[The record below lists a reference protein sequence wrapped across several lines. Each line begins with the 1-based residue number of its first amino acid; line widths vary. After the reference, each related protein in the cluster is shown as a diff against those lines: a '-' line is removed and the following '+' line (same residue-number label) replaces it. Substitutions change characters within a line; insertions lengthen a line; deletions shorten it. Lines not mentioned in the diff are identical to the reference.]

1 MFLVSRRELLGRTVL
16 GVQILLLAACGG
28 DDDNDDAEATAR
40 RADGSAGL
48 CAKACQ
54 RTGHAEARLGS
65 RSVCRRSRKVHRA
78 VERGRGARRAGR
90 RTMLERMGGPSPS
103 VAPSRNILVFV
114 ESAQAATRIFLTEQE
129 SAGTPPD
136 LFLFNRFFDFPW
148 VFRSGL
154 VQPLDR
160 HLQQDQTEPLEN
172 FLPSALELVRYQS
185 QTMALPVALDV
196 GVARYNPT
204 QFTDAGIPLPDRGWT
219 REDFVAAAQ
228 RLTEDKN
235 SDGEVDAWGF
245 RPVDLFANWLPFVL
259 QELGE
264 DVINL
269 DTGAVRFTD
278 PAALRGLQF
287 WEELGR
293 VHKVM
298 PHGASVTADQFSATS
313 RPCFRHSL
321 LGLLSP
327 TYNLP
332 GQQAPLPTA
341 PQDVTP
347 LMLSGALA
355 IPSVA
360 TDADLSYEAL
370 RPLALNLGE
379 RLLLPPV
386 TAGQEFIENPSS
398 DNLELALPEHERQL
412 VLHLLDAARPS
423 LLATSFIMTNQLFQS
438 MVLPLA
444 RGEMDVGQ
452 AAQEAQNWLQSYL
465 NE

>member
-1 MFLVSRRELLGRTVL
+1 MFLVTRRELLGRTVL
-16 GVQILLLAACGG
+16 GLQILLLAACGG
-28 DDDNDDAEATAR
+28 DDDENDEAEAPRAAPTAPQASVPKLAR
-40 RADGSAGL
+40 EPVTLRLASVQDQFAGVVERSIKLWNEGGVPGAPEDVLLERAAGL
-48 CAKACQ
+48 
-54 RTGHAEARLGS
+54 R
-65 RSVCRRSRKVHRA
+65 
-78 VERGRGARRAGR
+78 
-90 RTMLERMGGPSPS
+90 
-103 VAPSRNILVFV
+103 VAPSSDTLAFIER
-114 ESAQAATRIFLTEQE
+114 AQAGAAAFLTEQN

-136 LFLFNRFFDFPW
+136 LLMFNRFFDFPW

-160 HLQQDQTEPLEN
+160 YLQQDQTEPLEN
-172 FLPSALELVRYQS
+172 FLPSALDLVRYQS

-204 QFTDAGIPLPDRGWT
+204 QFSNAGIPLPESGWT

-269 DTGAVRFTD
+269 DTGAVRFTE

-287 WEELGR
+287 WDGLGR
-293 VHKVM
+293 VHNVM
-298 PHGASVTADQFSATS
+298 PHGASVTADQFSADFS
-313 RPCFRHSL
+313 ALSSSILFWVF
-321 LGLLSP
+321 LSP
-327 TYNLP
+327 SFNLP
-332 GQQAPLPTA
+332 GRQAPLPTA
-341 PQDVTP
+341 PQNITP

-379 RLLLPPV
+379 HLLVPPVIAGQQFIEKPTNDYLELMLPEQERELVLRLLD
-386 TAGQEFIENPSS
+386 T
-398 DNLELALPEHERQL
+398 
-412 VLHLLDAARPS
+412 ARPS
-423 LLATSFIMTNQLFQS
+423 PLATSFVMTYQLFQS

-452 AAQEAQNWLQSYL
+452 AAQEAQNWLKSYL

>member
-1 MFLVSRRELLGRTVL
+1 MFPVSRRELLGRTVL

-28 DDDNDDAEATAR
+28 DDDNEEAEAPRAAPTAPQASVPKLAR
-40 RADGSAGL
+40 EPVTLRLASVQDQFAGVVD
-48 CAKACQ
+48 
-54 RTGHAEARLGS
+54 
-65 RSVCRRSRKVHRA
+65 RSIVQWNEGGVP
-78 VERGRGARRAGR
+78 GAPEG
-90 RTMLERMGGPSPS
+90 TMLERVGGPR
-103 VAPSRNILVFV
+103 VAPSGNTLMFV
-114 ESAQAATRIFLTEQE
+114 ERAQAGTRTFLTEQE

-160 HLQQDQTEPLEN
+160 YLQQDQTEPLGS
-172 FLPSALELVRYQS
+172 FLPSAMELVRYQS

-204 QFTDAGIPLPDRGWT
+204 QFTDAGIPLPDEGWT
-219 REDFVAAAQ
+219 REDFVGAAQ
-228 RLTEDKN
+228 RLTQDTDN
-235 SDGEVDAWGF
+235 DGNVDAWGF
-245 RPVDLFANWLPFVL
+245 RPIGLFANWLPFVL
-259 QELGE
+259 QEMDE
-264 DVINL
+264 DPINF
-269 DTGAVRFTD
+269 DTGAVRLTD

-293 VHKVM
+293 LHKVI
-298 PHGASVTADQFSATS
+298 PYGASVTADQFSSDFSA
-313 RPCFRHSL
+313 
-321 LGLLSP
+321 LLSGILFWAFLSP
-327 TYNLP
+327 SYNLP

-360 TDADLSYEAL
+360 SDADLSYEAL

>member
-1 MFLVSRRELLGRTVL
+1 MFPVSRRELLGRTVL

-28 DDDNDDAEATAR
+28 DDEDDAEQPGAAPEAPQASVPKLASEPVTLRLASVQ
-40 RADGSAGL
+40 DQFAG
-48 CAKACQ
+48 
-54 RTGHAEARLGS
+54 
-65 RSVCRRSRKVHRA
+65 V
-78 VERGRGARRAGR
+78 VERSIKLWNEGGVPGAPEG
-90 RTMLERMGGPSPS
+90 TLLERVGGPRVGPS
-103 VAPSRNILVFV
+103 GNTLMFV
-114 ESAQAATRIFLTEQE
+114 ESAQAATRSFLTEQE

-160 HLQQDQTEPLEN
+160 YLQQDQTEPLGS
-172 FLPSALELVRYQS
+172 FLSSAMELVRYQG

-196 GVARYNPT
+196 GVARYNPK
-204 QFTDAGIPLPDRGWT
+204 QFTDAGIPLPDKGWT
-219 REDFVAAAQ
+219 REEFVEAAQ
-228 RLTEDKN
+228 RLTQDTDN
-235 SDGEVDAWGF
+235 DGNVDAWGF
-245 RPVDLFANWLPFVL
+245 RPIGLFANWLPFVL
-259 QELGE
+259 QEMDE
-264 DVINL
+264 DPINF
-269 DTGAVRFTD
+269 DTGAVRLTD

-293 VHKVM
+293 LHKVM
-298 PHGASVTADQFSATS
+298 PHGASVTADQFGANFT
-313 RPCFRHSL
+313 SL
-321 LGLLSP
+321 LSGILFWDFLPPSH
-327 TYNLP
+327 NLP
-332 GQQAPLPTA
+332 GQQAPLPTG
-341 PQDVTP
+341 PRDVTT
-347 LMLSGALA
+347 LTLSGALT

-360 TDADLSYEAL
+360 SDADLSYGAL

-412 VLHLLDAARPS
+412 VLHLLDTARPS

>member
-1 MFLVSRRELLGRTVL
+1 MFPVSRRELLGRTVL

-28 DDDNDDAEATAR
+28 DDDNEEAEAPRAAPTAPQASVPKLASEPVTLR
-40 RADGSAGL
+40 LASVQDQFAGVVD
-48 CAKACQ
+48 
-54 RTGHAEARLGS
+54 
-65 RSVCRRSRKVHRA
+65 RSIEQWNEGGVP
-78 VERGRGARRAGR
+78 GAPEDAL
-90 RTMLERMGGPSPS
+90 LERMGGPSPS
-103 VAPSRNILVFV
+103 VAPSRNILVIV
-114 ESAQAATRIFLTEQE
+114 ESAQAATRTFLTEQE

-160 HLQQDQTEPLEN
+160 YLQQDQTEPLEN

-196 GVARYNPT
+196 GVARYNPK

-219 REDFVAAAQ
+219 REDFVGAAQ
-228 RLTEDKN
+228 RLTQDTDN
-235 SDGEVDAWGF
+235 DGNVDAWGF
-245 RPVDLFANWLPFVL
+245 RPIGLFANWLPFVL
-259 QELGE
+259 QEMDE
-264 DVINL
+264 DPINF
-269 DTGAVRFTD
+269 DTGVVRLTD

-293 VHKVM
+293 LHKVM
-298 PHGASVTADQFSATS
+298 PHGASVTADQFGTN
-313 RPCFRHSL
+313 FTSL
-321 LGLLSP
+321 LSGILFWDFLPPSH
-327 TYNLP
+327 NLP
-332 GQQAPLPTA
+332 GQQAPLPTG
-341 PQDVTP
+341 PRDVTT
-347 LMLSGALA
+347 LTLSGALT

-360 TDADLSYEAL
+360 SDADLSYEAL